1 MSIVHNVAG
10 ATVGTRTR
18 KEDTMT
24 SNYPPGVSGFEPE
37 IAGTLESESVQEL
50 DCGNDECDAC
60 YEVPS
65 FEEYSH
71 DTVTWTAEWVCNQC
85 GEENSR
91 EGWYNPNNNF

>member
-1 MSIVHNVAG
+1 MA
-10 ATVGTRTR
+10 
-18 KEDTMT
+18 
-24 SNYPPGVSGFEPE
+24 SNYPPGVTGFEPQ
-37 IAGTLESESVQEL
+37 IAGTRESESLQEL

-71 DTVTWTAEWVCNQC
+71 GEVTWFAEWICKEC

-91 EGWYNPNNNF
+91 DGWYDPNNNN